1 MFMVPSC
8 AILLWMSRR
17 SCSVTQNSMRIGL
30 VRSAIGYS
38 PPSNYNGHF
47 KRKTWYCTKDFS
59 EHKNLPSLYNGQF
72 RAKTWYPLRKNFLSL
87 YNGHFLRLLAGR
99 AKVIFWNRIPPP
111 TLQRTIFCELGGGSP
126 QKTFQFTTD
135 IFSEKNR
142 GLLENKN
149 APGLGKSGSIVIC
162 GYEISENSKH
172 SRCPY
177 TAAK

>member
-1 MFMVPSC
+1 MFLVPSC

-38 PPSNYNGHF
+38 PSFKLQRTNFYGLGGTPKKIFPLIFQRTVSN
-47 KRKTWYCTKDFS
+47 
-59 EHKNLPSLYNGQF
+59 KNLVPAQ
-72 RAKTWYPLRKNFLSL
+72 KNFLSL
-87 YNGHFLRLLAGR
+87 YNGHSFRRLAGTAGIKFSR
-99 AKVIFWNRIPPP
+99 HKLVPL
-111 TLQRTIFCELGGGSP
+111 TLQRTNFCELGGIPKNS
-126 QKTFQFTTD
+126 FHFTTD

-142 GLLENKN
+142 GLLDKSENKS
-149 APGLGKSGSIVIC
+149 APGLGKSGSIVFY
-162 GYEISENSKH
+162 GYEILENSKH